1 MKNNN
6 ENPYL
11 NTFNTDIDLVKVL
24 KILIRG
30 KIFILS
36 VCTFTTLIA
45 TIRSFTKT
53 PIWLGEMNI
62 VIKSDE
68 QENNNNLTR
77 FSLLK
82 KDSTQKTEQI
92 ILTSP
97 SVLMPVFEY
106 VKNYYE
112 ENNIKKSN
120 FTFKKWA
127 NKELKTSF
135 EEDSTV
141 MKISYQNSDKEL
153 ILNALNMISKKY
165 QDYSKSNQEK
175 KISNTIKNLEIQREN
190 MIEKSNSSMK
200 NLNKFT
206 FKNRLGDIDGFV
218 KLNKTS
224 ERIEDQTDQKQEIN
238 IPKAGERY
246 ASQLLLLENYETE
259 YLEASSKLKPRSKYL
274 KQLKNKINTI
284 KSSLKRPNQI
294 LIKYREL
301 YREAYR
307 DEILLSN
314 IENNLQFLRIEKLKI
329 LEPWQI
335 ISSPVIGEFP
345 ISPDK
350 KVWVISTFLITAII
364 TSLITI
370 LREKLS
376 GKIYEP
382 DTLKSLLDII
392 FIDNLYLKNSILEIE
407 NIKKILNESKY
418 KDGKKIDVLNFSSLD
433 FKNLK
438 NLLDKNNFFSSE
450 ELDIN
455 KINIMD
461 NYCLVFVEN
470 GYISHDDITLI
481 NKINKLNNKKFIG
494 WYNISNFKSL
504 T

>member
-1 MKNNN
+1 
-6 ENPYL
+6 
-11 NTFNTDIDLVKVL
+11 TDIDLVKVL

-68 QENNNNLTR
+68 QESNNNLTR

-153 ILNALNMISKKY
+153 IINALNMISKKY

-206 FKNRLGDIDGFV
+206 FKNKLGDIDGFV

-246 ASQLLLLENYETE
+246 ASQILLLENYET
-259 YLEASSKLKPRSKYL
+259 
-274 KQLKNKINTI
+274 
-284 KSSLKRPNQI
+284 
-294 LIKYREL
+294 
-301 YREAYR
+301 
-307 DEILLSN
+307 
-314 IENNLQFLRIEKLKI
+314 
-329 LEPWQI
+329 
-335 ISSPVIGEFP
+335 
-345 ISPDK
+345 
-350 KVWVISTFLITAII
+350 
-364 TSLITI
+364 
-370 LREKLS
+370 
-376 GKIYEP
+376 
-382 DTLKSLLDII
+382 
-392 FIDNLYLKNSILEIE
+392 
-407 NIKKILNESKY
+407 
-418 KDGKKIDVLNFSSLD
+418 
-433 FKNLK
+433 
-438 NLLDKNNFFSSE
+438 
-450 ELDIN
+450 
-455 KINIMD
+455 
-461 NYCLVFVEN
+461 
-470 GYISHDDITLI
+470 
-481 NKINKLNNKKFIG
+481 
-494 WYNISNFKSL
+494 
-504 T
+504 